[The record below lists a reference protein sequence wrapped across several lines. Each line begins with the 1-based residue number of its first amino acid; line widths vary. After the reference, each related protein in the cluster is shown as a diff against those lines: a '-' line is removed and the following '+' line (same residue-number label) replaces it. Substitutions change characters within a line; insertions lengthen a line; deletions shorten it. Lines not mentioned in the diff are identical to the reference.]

1 MNDSDCGR
9 VFALLSQY
17 LDQELAPATCEELE
31 EHLRGCPQ
39 CIQFVQSLK
48 RSVQLC
54 HHYGDGR
61 TAPPVDPEV
70 MAGFRRAYQKMLGKR
85 RDSHENAPQA

>member
-9 VFALLSQY
+9 VFALLSEY
-17 LDQELAPATCEELE
+17 LDQELAPAKCEELE
-31 EHLRGCPQ
+31 EHLRGCPE

-54 HHYGDGR
+54 HRYRNCGPAR
-61 TAPPVDPEV
+61 PVDPEV
-70 MAGFRRAYQKMLGKR
+70 MAGFRHAYQKMLAKR
-85 RDSHENAPQA
+85 RGPHENAP

>member
-1 MNDSDCGR
+1 MNDNDCCS
-9 VFALLSQY
+9 VFALLSEY

-54 HHYGDGR
+54 HHYGGG

-70 MAGFRRAYQKMLGKR
+70 MAGFRRAYEEMLAKR
-85 RDSHENAPQA
+85 RGSHEKTPQV

>member
-1 MNDSDCGR
+1 MNDRDCGR
-9 VFALLSQY
+9 VFELLSEY

-54 HHYGDGR
+54 HHYGDCR

-70 MAGFRRAYQKMLGKR
+70 MAGFRRVYQELLAKR
-85 RDSHENAPQA
+85 RGSHENAPHG

>member
-9 VFALLSQY
+9 VFALLSEY
-17 LDQELAPATCEELE
+17 LDQELAPTTCEELE

-48 RSVQLC
+48 RSVLLC
-54 HHYGDGR
+54 HQYGDCR
-61 TAPPVDPEV
+61 TAPPINPEL
-70 MAGFRRAYQKMLGKR
+70 MAGIRRAYQEMLAR
-85 RDSHENAPQA
+85 RFSPRKSGPQT